1 MRVLDLLQ
9 DADLHVID
17 HQRHPLRIACIFE
30 RLRNVQAVD
39 AFHVLTPNEILRSGP
54 AAFRKYAPGLTSR
67 AVSAPSRMAFDRLP
81 ARPDLQNLIDR
92 FGHRLLSGLC
102 YRIGYRLNDFL
113 EIVGLSIG
121 VSLAATAIAAGIGVL
136 FGAALAIFA
145 FPGRQL
151 VIVLINALFGLPPVV
166 VGLVLYLALS
176 RSGPLGSLELL
187 FTPTAMVIAQT
198 ILAAP
203 IITALV
209 HRASER
215 AWARYGDELV
225 MDGATRL
232 QPIPQILMIIR
243 ADVVTAV
250 LAGFG
255 RTVSEVG
262 AVILVGGNIR
272 GLTRT
277 MTTAIAL
284 QTSQGDLSLALALGI
299 VLVGIS
305 ISISATVFALAGR
318 ARTAGSDEV

>member
-1 MRVLDLLQ
+1 M
-9 DADLHVID
+9 
-17 HQRHPLRIACIFE
+17 
-30 RLRNVQAVD
+30 
-39 AFHVLTPNEILRSGP
+39 G
-54 AAFRKYAPGLTSR
+54 
-67 AVSAPSRMAFDRLP
+67 
-81 ARPDLQNLIDR
+81 
-92 FGHRLLSGLC
+92 
-102 YRIGYRLNDFL
+102 DFP

-121 VSLAATAIAAGIGVL
+121 VSLVATAVAAGVSLPI
-136 FGAALAIFA
+136 GAALAIFR
-145 FPGRQL
+145 FRGRRL
-151 VIVLINALFGLPPVV
+151 IVVVINAFFGLPPVV

-176 RSGPLGSLELL
+176 RSGPLGSLALL

-198 ILAAP
+198 ILAIP

-215 AWARYGDELV
+215 AWARYGDELTS
-225 MDGATRL
+225 DGATRL
-232 QPIPQILMIIR
+232 QAVPQILMIIR
-243 ADVVTAV
+243 AELITAV

-262 AVILVGGNIR
+262 AIILVGGNIR

-284 QTSQGDLSLALALGI
+284 QTSQGDLPLALALGA

-305 ISISATVFALAGR
+305 ISISATVFALAGG

>member
-1 MRVLDLLQ
+1 MATGLREFLD
-9 DADLHVID
+9 
-17 HQRHPLRIACIFE
+17 
-30 RLRNVQAVD
+30 
-39 AFHVLTPNEILRSGP
+39 
-54 AAFRKYAPGLTSR
+54 
-67 AVSAPSRMAFDRLP
+67 
-81 ARPDLQNLIDR
+81 
-92 FGHRLLSGLC
+92 
-102 YRIGYRLNDFL
+102 
-113 EIVGLSIG
+113 IVGLSIG
-121 VSLAATAIAAGIGVL
+121 VSLAATTVGAAISLPIGT
-136 FGAALAIFA
+136 ALAIFP
-145 FPGRQL
+145 FHGRRLL
-151 VIVLINALFGLPPVV
+151 VVLINAFFGLPPVV
-166 VGLVLYLALS
+166 VGLVLYLILS
-176 RSGPLGSLELL
+176 RSGPLGSLSLL

-198 ILAAP
+198 VLAVP

-215 AWARYGDELV
+215 AWARYGDELIS
-225 MDGATRL
+225 DGATKL
-232 QPIPQILMIIR
+232 QAIPQILMVIR
-243 ADVVTAV
+243 ADLVTAI

-284 QTSQGDLSLALALGI
+284 QTSQGDLSLALALGA